1 MWAVKLGY
9 KNVYRMPGGIKAW
22 KESDYQLDKVS

>member
-1 MWAVKLGY
+1 MWSVKLGY

>member
-9 KNVYRMPGGIKAW
+9 KNVYRYPGGIKAW
-22 KESDYQLDKVS
+22 GEAGNPVAKAE

>member
-9 KNVYRMPGGIKAW
+9 KNVYRCPGGIKAW
-22 KESDYQLDKVS
+22 MEAHYAVGKVK